1 MSLSNFFKSF
11 SNEKAEFVEIEEI
24 IDNTYDLTEKNTKD
38 YVKSFSTFTK
48 KISDFI
54 DISDSSPKSLNM
66 EGSLLLTKAKF
77 WIVLISYKISL
88 LKAKY
93 DMQKTFLDLFNESTI
108 YTIDNKE
115 LYKKFFIKRCKNLF
129 DSKSAIQLINSNPKN
144 KKKLNSKTPL
154 REIEKNYCYFLY
166 FNDFFNFD
174 FSTNTLNKKV
184 EEKEEENEESDDEKK
199 EKDNVKEKITKR
211 KEKSSLN
218 QKKDNKNAKKSLE
231 NKKKVNNKEPKHSL
245 IDSFDEDEKE
255 ELKNNK
261 KKEKEND
268 SDLSDMEDTKIKN
281 NRNNNKKPKKKQKP
295 NIKNTKNNKRAASV
309 VPRNR
314 PTNKKG
320 QSSKLFDSDSE
331 SEDSEDSPI
340 IDKKKKKKEKPK
352 AKGKSKPKK
361 GNKSKKSRKKP
372 SAESSSEQDDDTVS
386 PKKKSILNKTDP
398 SLSFV
403 LDESLINNLSLDVGT
418 SESGEEDEI
427 TKQLTQYEDQIAKE
441 LEMHDK
447 RKSKAKS
454 KK

>member
-88 LKAKY
+88 LKAKN

-115 LYKKFFIKRCKNLF
+115 LYKKFFIKRCKTLF
-129 DSKSAIQLINSNPKN
+129 DPKSSIQIINSNPKN
-144 KKKLNSKTPL
+144 KKKLNNKTPL
-154 REIEKNYCYFLY
+154 REIEKNYSYFLY

-174 FSTNTLNKKV
+174 FTTNTLNKKV
-184 EEKEEENEESDDEKK
+184 EEKEEENEKSDDDKKDNAK
-199 EKDNVKEKITKR
+199 EKRAKR

-218 QKKDNKNAKKSLE
+218 HKKDNKNIKKSLE

-261 KKEKEND
+261 KKEKEDD
-268 SDLSDMEDTKIKN
+268 SDLSDMEYRKIKN
-281 NRNNNKKPKKKQKP
+281 NINNNKKPKKKQKP
-295 NIKNTKNNKRAASV
+295 NNKNTKNNKRAASV

-314 PTNKKG
+314 PATKKG

-340 IDKKKKKKEKPK
+340 IDKKKKKNEKPK

-361 GNKSKKSRKKP
+361 GNKSKKSKKKP
-372 SAESSSEQDDDTVS
+372 SAESSLEQDDATVS